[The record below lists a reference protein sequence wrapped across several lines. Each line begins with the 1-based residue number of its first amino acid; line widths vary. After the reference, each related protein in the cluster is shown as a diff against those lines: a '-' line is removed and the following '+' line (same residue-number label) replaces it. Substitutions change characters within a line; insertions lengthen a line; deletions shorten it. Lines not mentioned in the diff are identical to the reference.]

1 MELMVLEKYGT
12 YYIMHHKGLTGIYDS
27 NRMLV
32 KTIGGEPEAALK
44 PGSIPV
50 KVEPVKTPAP
60 VKMPEPAKEP
70 VKV

>member
-1 MELMVLEKYGT
+1 MA
-12 YYIMHHKGLTGIYDS
+12 
-27 NRMLV
+27 N
-32 KTIGGEPEAALK
+32 KTSVSAVFRYCSIIEAALK

-50 KVEPVKTPAP
+50 KVEPVKIPAP